1 MQTIVIIDTN
11 DLEAQDIDI
20 FLKGYKYKTVRIHE
34 VKKGVELTKSVL
46 PELIVI
52 AIESDDRETMAAFL
66 ALRKDPITK
75 DIPIIPTIRSNDRN
89 LLENIRKAGIHDYF
103 VKPVN
108 KVKFIEKIKSLLIL
122 ARKQKSDNIIFRK
135 HHIVIEN
142 PTDMITLISFK
153 SGMKYVLPEIRN
165 IFNPEF
171 LKSLIPKS
179 VSLDIRDLPDLIKDE
194 LTIIEKI
201 IGLFGN
207 KKISIIAGKH
217 MGFII
222 SSSDLEDKTNL
233 FLSLDDYVAFL
244 KKQAATP
251 AT

>member
-11 DLEAQDIDI
+11 DVEARDIDE
-20 FLKGYKYKTVRIHE
+20 FLTSYKYKTVRIHE
-34 VKKGVELTKSVL
+34 IKKGVELTKSVI

-52 AIESDDRETMAAFL
+52 AIESNDRETMAAL
-66 ALRKDPITK
+66 TALRKDPITR

-108 KVKFIEKIKSLLIL
+108 KVKFIEKIKSLLIV
-122 ARKQKSDNIIFRK
+122 AREQKKDNIIFRK
-135 HHIVIEN
+135 NHIVIEN
-142 PTDMITLISFK
+142 PTDTITLISFK

-165 IFNPEF
+165 IFNNDF
-171 LKSLIPKS
+171 LKSIVHKS

-194 LTIIEKI
+194 LQIIEKI
-201 IGLFGN
+201 ISLFGN

-222 SSSDLEDKTNL
+222 SSSNLVDTTNL

-244 KKQAATP
+244 KKQAIAQTV
-251 AT
+251 